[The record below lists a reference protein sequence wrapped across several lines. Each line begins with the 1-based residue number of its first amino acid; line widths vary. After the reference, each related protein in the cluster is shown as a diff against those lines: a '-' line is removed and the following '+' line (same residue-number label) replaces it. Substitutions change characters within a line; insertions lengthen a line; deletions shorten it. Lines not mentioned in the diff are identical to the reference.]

1 MSKPKT
7 HKRMNIT
14 LPFDTVRWLRANPGK
29 ISRQIDNAVKAKM
42 NEGLA
47 IKNCERKYNL
57 KLTRGDLK

>member
-1 MSKPKT
+1 
-7 HKRMNIT
+7 MNIT